1 MLCDIVETTK
11 CINMS
16 HSCVIGMNLEFVIGA
31 HCRSTTTLS
40 HRCISVVVFFPRA
53 MLFINYNALQ
63 MIRFVSIWILF
74 VAFIVVIVFQLRI
87 FAVNILPSLINS
99 HHNVTLPYLANVSYL
114 HLLLFRRAC
123 VRSLAHSLSRYR
135 SVSTDGA
142 LSWNLHST

>member
-74 VAFIVVIVFQLRI
+74 VAFIVVIVFHRFSITNICGKYPTIAHKFTSQRHFTLPCKRII
-87 FAVNILPSLINS
+87 FAFVVI
-99 HHNVTLPYLANVSYL
+99 
-114 HLLLFRRAC
+114 
-123 VRSLAHSLSRYR
+123 
-135 SVSTDGA
+135 
-142 LSWNLHST
+142 